1 MTLVALLVAAL
12 SAVHSAALGDPLR
25 EIIDIGAKT
34 QLAAAQSQERIDQLS
49 EDTET
54 LLGRYRTTMD
64 QIDSLRVYNQQLEE
78 LLAAQEREIA
88 SLENQ
93 IENITIVERQ
103 IMPLMK
109 RMIDTLEKF
118 VNLDVPFLLEE
129 RHKRVSGLKELMGR
143 ADVTVAEKYRRLMEA
158 YQIENEY
165 GRTIET
171 YRGELDLD
179 GAQLTVDF
187 LKIGRIA
194 LVYRSLDG
202 ERIGAWDGAGAGWT
216 SLGGSYRSSI
226 QQGLRI
232 AKKQVAPDLITMP
245 VPAPQEAP

>member
-1 MTLVALLVAAL
+1 
-12 SAVHSAALGDPLR
+12 
-25 EIIDIGAKT
+25 
-34 QLAAAQSQERIDQLS
+34 
-49 EDTET
+49 
-54 LLGRYRTTMD
+54 MD
-64 QIDSLRVYNQQLEE
+64 QIDSLRIYNQQLEE
-78 LLAAQEREIA
+78 LLAAQEREIS

-118 VNLDVPFLLEE
+118 VELDVPFLLEE
-129 RHKRVSGLKELMGR
+129 RKNRVSGLKELMAR

-202 ERIGAWDGAGAGWT
+202 ERLGAWDSAGGAWT
-216 SLGGSYRSSI
+216 TLGGSYRSSI

-245 VPAPQEAP
+245 VPAPEEAP